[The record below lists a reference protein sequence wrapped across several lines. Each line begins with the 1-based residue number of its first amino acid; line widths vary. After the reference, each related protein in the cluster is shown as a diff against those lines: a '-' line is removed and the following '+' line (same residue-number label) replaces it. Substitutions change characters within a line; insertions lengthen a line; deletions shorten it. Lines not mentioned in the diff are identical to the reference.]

1 MLEATFLKTVVFM
14 ALVVSLDK
22 PFPWAVGFFFGDTE
36 LRLELWNVIA
46 GLLGFDD

>member
-1 MLEATFLKTVVFM
+1 MLEATFLKAVVFV

-22 PFPWAVGFFFGDTE
+22 LFPRAVGFFFGDTE
-36 LRLELWNVIA
+36 LRLELLNVIA

>member
-1 MLEATFLKTVVFM
+1 MLEATFLKAVVFM

-22 PFPWAVGFFFGDTE
+22 PFLWAVGFFFGDTE
-36 LRLELWNVIA
+36 LRLELWNVTD

>member
-1 MLEATFLKTVVFM
+1 MLEAIFLKAAVFM